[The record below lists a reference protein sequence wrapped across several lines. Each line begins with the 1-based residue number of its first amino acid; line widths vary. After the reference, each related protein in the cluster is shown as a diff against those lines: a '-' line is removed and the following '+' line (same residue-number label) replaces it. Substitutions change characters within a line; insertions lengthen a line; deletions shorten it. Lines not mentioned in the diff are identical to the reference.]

1 MKLVDE
7 KRSFVHRRHYMIKGK
22 PLHIFSVESSIISL
36 EFSSDIKSNDAWKI
50 FRCHH
55 WVCICIL
62 YRATISECWKIFAF
76 FSHFIFTFSW
86 KCILNYLD
94 MYRKS
99 VFHQCERYFRNSH
112 AHSQSVCL
120 SLLGILLYRKIRFN
134 QILMLSFVYDAR
146 NMKSGEFSE
155 SFGIWATN
163 FISFE
168 FSQCF

>member
-1 MKLVDE
+1 MLE
-7 KRSFVHRRHYMIKGK
+7 RY
-22 PLHIFSVESSIISL
+22 SV
-36 EFSSDIKSNDAWKI
+36 
-50 FRCHH
+50 
-55 WVCICIL
+55 
-62 YRATISECWKIFAF
+62 ATIEYAYAFYIEPQYLNVEKYLRF

-94 MYRKS
+94 MYRNPYS
-99 VFHQCERYFRNSH
+99 INANAIFETLMHTV
-112 AHSQSVCL
+112 SQSV

-134 QILMLSFVYDAR
+134 PILMLSFVYDAR

-168 FSQCF
+168 FSQCFLDSWQRCIRT